1 MNDNNERYFISII
14 YNDGGKSYCF
24 GTNESSLDIGDYVL
38 VESSQG
44 IAVAKV
50 VATPQTMDKYSSP
63 LELKDI
69 VRRAN
74 EHEIRQHQDNLKDA
88 ELAMAFCQKQVE
100 RLGLKM
106 NLLTSEY
113 TFDRSKINI
122 TYSAEE
128 RVDFRE
134 LVKILGSH
142 LKTRVELRQI
152 GSRDRA
158 KLIGGLGQCGFPL
171 CCHTFLTEFDG
182 ISINRAKNQ
191 MLPLNIP
198 KLSGHCGKLLC
209 CLKYEDDYY
218 TEAKKEFPNVGSTY
232 TRGNTLY
239 QLTSFNIVNRTL
251 RLDYEDGFVIVSLDE
266 LKRDY
271 KVKHEKK

>member
-1 MNDNNERYFISII
+1 MTENNERYFISIT
-14 YNDGGKSYCF
+14 YNEGGKSYCF
-24 GTNESSLDIGDYVL
+24 GTEDNTLEVGDHVL

-44 IAVAKV
+44 VAVAKV
-50 VATPQTMDKYSSP
+50 VAPPQSIDKYSSS

-69 VRRAN
+69 IRRAN
-74 EHEIRQHQDNLKDA
+74 EHELRQHEDNIKDA
-88 ELAMAFCQKQVE
+88 ALAMAFCQTQVE
-100 RLGLKM
+100 RLDLKM
-106 NLLTSEY
+106 TLLASEY
-113 TFDRSKINI
+113 TFDRTKIHI
-122 TYSAEE
+122 TYAAEE

-158 KLIGGLGQCGFPL
+158 KLVGGLGQCGFPL
-171 CCHTFLTEFDG
+171 CCHTFLQEFDG

-218 TEAKKEFPNVGSTY
+218 TESKKDFPNIGSTF
-232 TRGNTLY
+232 TRSDTLY
-239 QLTSFNIVNRTL
+239 QLTSFNVVNRTV
-251 RLDYEDGFVIVSLDE
+251 RLDYEGGFVILPLDE

-271 KVKHEKK
+271 KVKYEKK

>member
-1 MNDNNERYFISII
+1 MTDSNERFFISIV
-14 YNDGGKSYCF
+14 YKDNGKSYCF
-24 GTNESSLDIGDYVL
+24 GTDDPTLQVGDFVL
-38 VESSQG
+38 LESSQG
-44 IAVAKV
+44 VAVAKV
-50 VATPQTMDKYSSP
+50 VVAPQPIEKYGSS

-74 EHEIRQHQDNLKDA
+74 KHEIKQHEDNLKDA
-88 ELAMAFCQKQVE
+88 EIAMSFCQKQVE

-113 TFDRSKINI
+113 TFDRSKIHI

-158 KLIGGLGQCGFPL
+158 KLVGGLGQCGFPL
-171 CCHTFLTEFDG
+171 CCYTFLTEFDG

-218 TEAKKEFPNVGSTY
+218 TEAKKEFPNIGSTY
-232 TRGNTLY
+232 TRGKTLY
-239 QLTSFNIVNRTL
+239 YLTSYNIVSRTL
-251 RLDYEDGFVIVSLDE
+251 RLDYEDGFVIVPLDE
-266 LKRDY
+266 LNRDY
-271 KVKHEKK
+271 KLKYEKK